1 MHHMS
6 ASSRV
11 SLMSLS
17 PDPREAP
24 QASGGLRSRKRAAT
38 QETIERAAISLA
50 LEHGYEHVTV
60 DMICE
65 ASMVSQ
71 RTFFNY
77 FGSKE
82 GVILGGTPPMPTDE
96 EIDAFARATG
106 SNLLADF
113 VTLITSALLKRE
125 PDADLFNA
133 RRMLIM
139 RTPEL
144 ADQGNGPPGRIR
156 GPVRRHHPDPLRGP
170 GTKPRQ
176 PSRTGRRGP
185 DGRRAD
191 HRRPALREASMG
203 GRWRAGSIHSRSS
216 SQFHRPDPPHHQ
228 LSRSRS
234 APREED
240 STMTSMTDT
249 VLPPAPAEAGLDT
262 PHPAGLRRPH
272 ARRCCSRRSTRASS
286 PRRCRRSSANC
297 NGVDHMLWVTTA
309 YILASTIM
317 LPVYGKLGDLIG
329 RKGLFIAAIA
339 CSSSAPSSAAWHR
352 T

>member
-1 MHHMS
+1 MT
-6 ASSRV
+6 
-11 SLMSLS
+11 
-17 PDPREAP
+17 D
-24 QASGGLRSRKRAAT
+24 GLRERKRAAT

-106 SNLLADF
+106 SSLLADF

-144 ADQGNGPPGRIR
+144 VTKETARLGGFEDQFVAIILTRYEVQGRSLATHPELEDEARMVVALATGVLHYVRRRWVNSPPG
-156 GPVRRHHPDPLRGP
+156 
-170 GTKPRQ
+170 
-176 PSRTGRRGP
+176 
-185 DGRRAD
+185 A
-191 HRRPALREASMG
+191 
-203 GRWRAGSIHSRSS
+203 
-216 SQFHRPDPPHHQ
+216 
-228 LSRSRS
+228 
-234 APREED
+234 
-240 STMTSMTDT
+240 
-249 VLPPAPAEAGLDT
+249 
-262 PHPAGLRRPH
+262 
-272 ARRCCSRRSTRASS
+272 STRDLLRNS
-286 PRRCRRSSANC
+286 
-297 NGVDHMLWVTTA
+297 
-309 YILASTIM
+309 I
-317 LPVYGKLGDLIG
+317 DLIH
-329 RKGLFIAAIA
+329 RITNDQPHDPKGTAHQ
-339 CSSSAPSSAAWHR
+339 S
-352 T
+352 

>member
-1 MHHMS
+1 MT
-6 ASSRV
+6 
-11 SLMSLS
+11 
-17 PDPREAP
+17 D
-24 QASGGLRSRKRAAT
+24 GLRERKRAAT

-106 SNLLADF
+106 SSLLADF

-144 ADQGNGPPGRIR
+144 VTKETARLGGFEDQFVAIILTRYEVQGRSLATHPELEDEARMVVALATGVLHYVRRRWVKSPPG
-156 GPVRRHHPDPLRGP
+156 
-170 GTKPRQ
+170 T
-176 PSRTGRRGP
+176 
-185 DGRRAD
+185 
-191 HRRPALREASMG
+191 
-203 GRWRAGSIHSRSS
+203 
-216 SQFHRPDPPHHQ
+216 
-228 LSRSRS
+228 
-234 APREED
+234 
-240 STMTSMTDT
+240 
-249 VLPPAPAEAGLDT
+249 
-262 PHPAGLRRPH
+262 
-272 ARRCCSRRSTRASS
+272 STRDLLRNS
-286 PRRCRRSSANC
+286 
-297 NGVDHMLWVTTA
+297 
-309 YILASTIM
+309 I
-317 LPVYGKLGDLIG
+317 DLIH
-329 RKGLFIAAIA
+329 RITNDQPHDPKGTAHQ
-339 CSSSAPSSAAWHR
+339 S
-352 T
+352 